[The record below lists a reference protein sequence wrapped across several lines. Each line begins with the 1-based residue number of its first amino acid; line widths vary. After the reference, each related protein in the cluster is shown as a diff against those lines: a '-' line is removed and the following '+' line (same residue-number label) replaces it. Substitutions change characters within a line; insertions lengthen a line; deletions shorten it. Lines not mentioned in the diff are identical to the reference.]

1 MMKTNMVKTNISVI
15 CPVALK
21 PEDTI
26 AIIAPAG
33 PIMARDSFENGVA
46 TLERLGF
53 RVRFDDRIFQ
63 SVRYL
68 AGSDADRAEEL
79 TRVIQDPSVQAI
91 VALRGGYGCARLIPL
106 LEEKRLRSH
115 PKIFMGFSDLTTL
128 HLLFNSW
135 GWCTFHGPMAA
146 TDTMATISAE
156 QSRHLFSLW
165 TDPDYLPTLHFAE
178 LETWAPGVAEG
189 ILTGGCLSLIV
200 ASLGTAYEIETEGK
214 ILLLEDVGEPAY
226 RIDRMLTHLRLSG
239 KLGAASGIL
248 LGRFADCEP
257 EEGSGYS
264 VADVLQDVL
273 SGLDVPIL
281 ANFPAGHI
289 RDNWTLPLGVRVR
302 LDANACM
309 LQFLEPAVR

>member
-1 MMKTNMVKTNISVI
+1 MKTNISGI
-15 CPVALK
+15 RPQALK
-21 PEDTI
+21 LGDTV
-26 AIIAPAG
+26 AIVAPAG
-33 PIMARDSFENGVA
+33 PIISRDLFESGVA
-46 TLERLGF
+46 TLEQLGF

-79 TRVIQDPSVQAI
+79 IRVMQDPSVQAI

-146 TDTMATISAE
+146 TDTMATMSAE

-165 TDPDYLPTLHFAE
+165 TDPDYLPALHFSE
-178 LETWAPGVAEG
+178 LETWAPGATEG

-239 KLGAASGIL
+239 KLEAASGIL
-248 LGRFADCEP
+248 LGRFADCAP

-273 SGLDVPIL
+273 SGLDIPIL

-302 LDANACM
+302 LDADARM